1 MSNQSNNNSRFNSSR
16 DRSFYA
22 NSNTDGNTTKDT
34 FLKNGSNIIMKDFS
48 SFAPPSGSL
57 VGGVGNDSVNPYVMD
72 SKIKELESKLVTLEQ
87 ANKILIERIN
97 TNEKNFALQINK
109 MQVANAEERE
119 NRYKAEKAIN
129 IISDQNN
136 AYSNDLNMKLNMLQE
151 AMVKGDENKT
161 QQRQFDLESQKYL
174 IGKLTEKITK
184 TVKSEVE
191 ARYKADMDGKIFS
204 QRLSNKF
211 ESSLDTLKREME
223 EIANQTKLEMQNMSR
238 ECSERTHNV
247 SKYIDQQISEAV
259 FGKGSSNEEL
269 KNFVK
274 KLTEQVKN
282 SLISISK
289 KHEVIEAKINNLESG
304 NSQNNTD
311 NHSFMSSVEQRLMK
325 KINDVKLYTEINM
338 TRHDNFLQQAM
349 NEVTSKIEKDI
360 KFIAGQL
367 FDTRNKINER
377 FEKIFE
383 EHHDQY
389 RKICDD
395 MQEICNR
402 LYTDEK
408 LFKKY
413 DDKFCEIE
421 ININK
426 SLADIYSREDIRVV
440 QERIIKTIECNFLQ
454 QQINNIYEALQRS
467 NIQFNDDINQL
478 NKGSNDSIQNLRN
491 IIEEQ
496 RQNMIAMGEKNLEMI
511 EMCKQESARI
521 EIKQIVSE
529 MVTYADNK
537 ITLDY
542 IQQSK
547 DKENVL
553 LMEIEDNKNNI
564 MRHLQEINMNKDD
577 ISHLKGEVKII
588 QNTLVKSGANMSGM
602 EDQMK
607 RMEEEAKELE
617 IRESVNKVMDLM
629 ITNVE
634 SIITKEK
641 MDKMGQFD
649 LNKMTEKIIDLQ
661 DRVEYLSKASTEV
674 DVMKADIQK
683 LYEEQEY
690 FKNRGN
696 GAEDV
701 KLATV
706 QMLNNVEF
714 ENIYSILNKNNLALG
729 SVQNTEAN
737 DKAYNEIVDNKI
749 NKALE
754 KMKNDDVNMW
764 KNSVLLK
771 DKITDPEE
779 IKKIIQEIPPGVN
792 QTNDSLKKLMEV
804 GAYEE
809 QLYTPKVNG
818 LDNARQRSNDSNY
831 YGNDYNYQQDP
842 GPDIA
847 SKKSSK
853 KSSKKG
859 QRSNEN
865 NNQDQNNIASNA
877 NQENKS
883 NSHKSK
889 PNSQKGS
896 QGNKTN
902 SNKSKA
908 NSQKDNQENKSNKS
922 KANSKQGNQE
932 NNINNNEN
940 NNLDENQNN
949 NESIPDD
956 DPNVNRN
963 KPGENEES
971 GPGPDSQNEEGGE
984 EGEGD
989 EDEGEGEDEG
999 EEEGEGE
1006 GEDQE
1011 LGGQMKRVNAV
1022 SGKDP
1027 NLINK

>member
-1 MSNQSNNNSRFNSSR
+1 MSNPSNNSNRFNSSR

-48 SFAPPSGSL
+48 SFAPPNGSL
-57 VGGVGNDSVNPYVMD
+57 VGGERNDSVNPYVMD

-87 ANKILIERIN
+87 ANQILIERIN

-109 MQVANAEERE
+109 IQVANVEERE
-119 NRYKAEKAIN
+119 NRYRAEKAIN

-136 AYSNDLNMKLNMLQE
+136 AYSNDLNMKINMLQE
-151 AMVKGDENKT
+151 AMVKGDEDKT

-191 ARYKADMDGKIFS
+191 ARYKADLDGKIFS
-204 QRLSNKF
+204 QRLNNKF

-223 EIANQTKLEMQNMSR
+223 EIANQTKLEMQNISR

-274 KLTEQVKN
+274 KLTEQVKS

-289 KHEVIEAKINNLESG
+289 KHEIIEGRLNNLESG
-304 NSQNNTD
+304 NNQSKTD

-338 TRHDNFLQQAM
+338 TRHDQYLELAM
-349 NEVTSKIEKDI
+349 REATTKLEKDI
-360 KFIAGQL
+360 KFVAGQL

-383 EHHDQY
+383 EHHEQY

-402 LYTDEK
+402 LYKDEV
-408 LFKKY
+408 FFTKY
-413 DDKFCEIE
+413 DNKFCEIE
-421 ININK
+421 KNINK
-426 SLADIYSREDIRVV
+426 SLANIYSREDVQIV

-454 QQINNIYEALQRS
+454 QQINRIYEALQKS
-467 NIQFNDDINQL
+467 NVQFNDGINQL
-478 NKGSNDSIQNLRN
+478 NKGSNDSIQFLRSL
-491 IIEEQ
+491 IDEQ
-496 RQNMIAMGEKNLEMI
+496 RQKMSEMGEKNLEMI
-511 EMCKQESARI
+511 EMCQQESAQI
-521 EIKQIVSE
+521 EIKQIVNE
-529 MVTYADNK
+529 MVTYVDNK
-537 ITLDY
+537 LTLDY
-542 IQQSK
+542 IQDSK
-547 DKENVL
+547 NKENEL
-553 LMEIEDNKNNI
+553 KIEIEENKNNI
-564 MRHLQEINMNKDD
+564 MRQLQEINMNKDN
-577 ISHLKGEVKII
+577 ISLLKGEVKII
-588 QNTLVKSGANMSGM
+588 QNALDKSGANMSGM

-607 RMEEEAKELE
+607 RMKEEAKDLE
-617 IRESVNKVMDLM
+617 MKETVNKVMELM
-629 ITNVE
+629 ITNIE

-649 LNKMTEKIIDLQ
+649 LNKMTETIIDLK

-764 KNSVLLK
+764 KNAVLLK

-818 LDNARQRSNDSNY
+818 LDNARQRSNDNNY
-831 YGNDYNYQQDP
+831 YGNNYNYQQDP
-842 GPDIA
+842 GPDIT

-859 QRSNEN
+859 QRSIKNEN
-865 NNQDQNNIASNA
+865 NNQEQNNNISNA

-889 PNSQKGS
+889 TNSQKGS

-902 SNKSKA
+902 SNKSKT
-908 NSQKDNQENKSNKS
+908 NSQK
-922 KANSKQGNQE
+922 GNQE
-932 NNINNNEN
+932 NNLNNNEN
-940 NNLDENQNN
+940 NITDENQNN
-949 NESIPDD
+949 IESNPDD
-956 DPNVNRN
+956 DPNVGID

-971 GPGPDSQNEEGGE
+971 GPEQNSQNEGE
-984 EGEGD
+984 EEEDDEG
-989 EDEGEGEDEG
+989 EDEGEGEEQQLSG
-999 EEEGEGE
+999 
-1006 GEDQE
+1006 
-1011 LGGQMKRVNAV
+1011 KIKTVNAL

>member
-674 DVMKADIQK
+674 DVMKANIQK

-714 ENIYSILNKNNLALG
+714 ENIYSILNKNNLVLG

-889 PNSQKGS
+889 ANSQKGS

-989 EDEGEGEDEG
+989 EDEGEGED
-999 EEEGEGE
+999 
-1006 GEDQE
+1006 QE

>member
-421 ININK
+421 TNINK

-529 MVTYADNK
+529 MVNYADNK

-889 PNSQKGS
+889 ANSQKGS

-922 KANSKQGNQE
+922 KANSKKGNQE

-949 NESIPDD
+949 NESIPDE

-989 EDEGEGEDEG
+989 EDEGEGE
-999 EEEGEGE
+999 EEGEGE
-1006 GEDQE
+1006 GEEQE

>member
-1 MSNQSNNNSRFNSSR
+1 
-16 DRSFYA
+16 
-22 NSNTDGNTTKDT
+22 
-34 FLKNGSNIIMKDFS
+34 
-48 SFAPPSGSL
+48 
-57 VGGVGNDSVNPYVMD
+57 
-72 SKIKELESKLVTLEQ
+72 
-87 ANKILIERIN
+87 
-97 TNEKNFALQINK
+97 
-109 MQVANAEERE
+109 
-119 NRYKAEKAIN
+119 
-129 IISDQNN
+129 
-136 AYSNDLNMKLNMLQE
+136 
-151 AMVKGDENKT
+151 
-161 QQRQFDLESQKYL
+161 
-174 IGKLTEKITK
+174 
-184 TVKSEVE
+184 
-191 ARYKADMDGKIFS
+191 
-204 QRLSNKF
+204 
-211 ESSLDTLKREME
+211 
-223 EIANQTKLEMQNMSR
+223 
-238 ECSERTHNV
+238 
-247 SKYIDQQISEAV
+247 
-259 FGKGSSNEEL
+259 
-269 KNFVK
+269 
-274 KLTEQVKN
+274 
-282 SLISISK
+282 
-289 KHEVIEAKINNLESG
+289 
-304 NSQNNTD
+304 
-311 NHSFMSSVEQRLMK
+311 
-325 KINDVKLYTEINM
+325 
-338 TRHDNFLQQAM
+338 
-349 NEVTSKIEKDI
+349 
-360 KFIAGQL
+360 
-367 FDTRNKINER
+367 
-377 FEKIFE
+377 
-383 EHHDQY
+383 
-389 RKICDD
+389 

-408 LFKKY
+408 LFIKY
-413 DDKFCEIE
+413 DNKFNEIE
-421 ININK
+421 NNINK
-426 SLADIYSREDIRVV
+426 SLANIYSRSDIQIV

-454 QQINNIYEALQRS
+454 QQINSIYEALQRS

-511 EMCKQESARI
+511 EMCQQESAQI
-521 EIKQIVSE
+521 EIKQIVNE
-529 MVTYADNK
+529 MVTYVDNMLT
-537 ITLDY
+537 IGY
-542 IQQSK
+542 IQESK
-547 DKENVL
+547 NKENEL
-553 LMEIEDNKNNI
+553 RIEIEENKNNI
-564 MRHLQEINMNKDD
+564 MHQLQEINMNKDD

-629 ITNVE
+629 ITNIE

-649 LNKMTEKIIDLQ
+649 LNKMTETIIGLK

-737 DKAYNEIVDNKI
+737 DKIYNEIVDNKI

-859 QRSNEN
+859 QRSIKNEN
-865 NNQDQNNIASNA
+865 GNNNQGQDQNNIISNP

-889 PNSQKGS
+889 TNSQKGS

-922 KANSKQGNQE
+922 KANSQQGNQE
-932 NNINNNEN
+932 NNLNNNEN
-940 NNLDENQNN
+940 NNMNENQNN
-949 NESIPDD
+949 IESNPDG
-956 DPNVNRN
+956 DPNVGID

-971 GPGPDSQNEEGGE
+971 NPEQNSLNE
-984 EGEGD
+984 
-989 EDEGEGEDEG
+989 EDEG
-999 EEEGEGE
+999 EEEEDDEGEGE
-1006 GEDQE
+1006 GEEQQLE
-1011 LGGQMKRVNAV
+1011 GQMKRVNAV

>member
-889 PNSQKGS
+889 ANSQKGS

-922 KANSKQGNQE
+922 KANSKKGNQE

-949 NESIPDD
+949 NESIPDE

-1006 GEDQE
+1006 GEEQE

>member
-1 MSNQSNNNSRFNSSR
+1 MF
-16 DRSFYA
+16 
-22 NSNTDGNTTKDT
+22 
-34 FLKNGSNIIMKDFS
+34 
-48 SFAPPSGSL
+48 
-57 VGGVGNDSVNPYVMD
+57 
-72 SKIKELESKLVTLEQ
+72 
-87 ANKILIERIN
+87 
-97 TNEKNFALQINK
+97 
-109 MQVANAEERE
+109 
-119 NRYKAEKAIN
+119 
-129 IISDQNN
+129 
-136 AYSNDLNMKLNMLQE
+136 
-151 AMVKGDENKT
+151 
-161 QQRQFDLESQKYL
+161 
-174 IGKLTEKITK
+174 
-184 TVKSEVE
+184 
-191 ARYKADMDGKIFS
+191 
-204 QRLSNKF
+204 
-211 ESSLDTLKREME
+211 
-223 EIANQTKLEMQNMSR
+223 
-238 ECSERTHNV
+238 
-247 SKYIDQQISEAV
+247 
-259 FGKGSSNEEL
+259 
-269 KNFVK
+269 
-274 KLTEQVKN
+274 
-282 SLISISK
+282 
-289 KHEVIEAKINNLESG
+289 
-304 NSQNNTD
+304 
-311 NHSFMSSVEQRLMK
+311 
-325 KINDVKLYTEINM
+325 
-338 TRHDNFLQQAM
+338 
-349 NEVTSKIEKDI
+349 
-360 KFIAGQL
+360 
-367 FDTRNKINER
+367 
-377 FEKIFE
+377 
-383 EHHDQY
+383 
-389 RKICDD
+389 
-395 MQEICNR
+395 
-402 LYTDEK
+402 
-408 LFKKY
+408 
-413 DDKFCEIE
+413 
-421 ININK
+421 
-426 SLADIYSREDIRVV
+426 V

-877 NQENKS
+877 NQENKP

-889 PNSQKGS
+889 ANSQKGS

-949 NESIPDD
+949 NESIPDE

-1006 GEDQE
+1006 GEEQE

>member
-1 MSNQSNNNSRFNSSR
+1 
-16 DRSFYA
+16 
-22 NSNTDGNTTKDT
+22 
-34 FLKNGSNIIMKDFS
+34 MKDFS

-204 QRLSNKF
+204 KRLSNKF

-421 ININK
+421 TNINK

-737 DKAYNEIVDNKI
+737 DKVYNEIVDNKI

-889 PNSQKGS
+889 ANSQKGS

-922 KANSKQGNQE
+922 KANSKKGNQE

-949 NESIPDD
+949 NESIPDE

-989 EDEGEGEDEG
+989 EEEGEGEDEG

-1006 GEDQE
+1006 GEEQE

-1027 NLINK
+1027 NLINN

>member
-87 ANKILIERIN
+87 ANKILIERII

-889 PNSQKGS
+889 ANSQKGS

-922 KANSKQGNQE
+922 KANSKKGNQE

-949 NESIPDD
+949 NESIPDE

-989 EDEGEGEDEG
+989 EDEGE
-999 EEEGEGE
+999 EEGEGE
-1006 GEDQE
+1006 GEEQE

>member
-889 PNSQKGS
+889 ANSQKGS

-922 KANSKQGNQE
+922 KANSKKGNQE

-949 NESIPDD
+949 NESIPDE

-989 EDEGEGEDEG
+989 EDEGEGE
-999 EEEGEGE
+999 EEGEGE
-1006 GEDQE
+1006 GEEQE

>member
-529 MVTYADNK
+529 MVNYADNK

-877 NQENKS
+877 NQENKP

-889 PNSQKGS
+889 ANSQKGS

-922 KANSKQGNQE
+922 KANSKKGNQE

-949 NESIPDD
+949 NESIPDE

-1006 GEDQE
+1006 GEEQE

>member
-649 LNKMTEKIIDLQ
+649 LNKMTQKIIDLQ

-889 PNSQKGS
+889 ANSQKGS

-922 KANSKQGNQE
+922 KANSKKGNQE

-949 NESIPDD
+949 NESIPDE

-1006 GEDQE
+1006 GEEQE

>member
-1 MSNQSNNNSRFNSSR
+1 MSNQSNNNRFNTSR

-48 SFAPPSGSL
+48 SFAPPNGSL
-57 VGGVGNDSVNPYVMD
+57 LGGVGNDSVNPYVMD
-72 SKIKELESKLVTLEQ
+72 SKIKELESKLETLEK
-87 ANKILIERIN
+87 ANQILIERIN
-97 TNEKNFALQINK
+97 TNEKNFSLQINK

-136 AYSNDLNMKLNMLQE
+136 AYSNDLNMKINMLQE
-151 AMVKGDENKT
+151 AMIKGDENKT

-191 ARYKADMDGKIFS
+191 ARYKADLDGKIFS

-211 ESSLDTLKREME
+211 ESSLDTLKREIE
-223 EIANQTKLEMQNMSR
+223 EITNQTKLEMQNISR

-274 KLTEQVKN
+274 KLTEQVKS

-289 KHEVIEAKINNLESG
+289 KHEIIEGRLNNLESG
-304 NSQNNTD
+304 NNQSKTD

-338 TRHDNFLQQAM
+338 TRHDKYLEQAM
-349 NEVTSKIEKDI
+349 NEVTLKLEKDI
-360 KFIAGQL
+360 KFVAGQL
-367 FDTRNKINER
+367 IDTRNKINER

-383 EHHDQY
+383 EHHEQY

-402 LYTDEK
+402 LYEDEN
-408 LFKKY
+408 LFVKY
-413 DDKFCEIE
+413 DNKFNEIE
-421 ININK
+421 NNINK
-426 SLADIYSREDIRVV
+426 SLANIYSREDIQIV

-454 QQINNIYEALQRS
+454 QQINRIYEALQSS
-467 NIQFNDDINQL
+467 NVQFDKGIKEL
-478 NKGSNDSIQNLRN
+478 NKDSNDSIQYLKNL
-491 IIEEQ
+491 IEEQ
-496 RQNMIAMGEKNLEMI
+496 KEQMAEMAQRNYENI
-511 EMCKQESARI
+511 EMCQQESAQI
-521 EIKQIVSE
+521 EIKQIVNE
-529 MVTYADNK
+529 MVAKVDS
-537 ITLDY
+537 IIS
-542 IQQSK
+542 IQKNEERQ
-547 DKENVL
+547 NN
-553 LMEIEDNKNNI
+553 LMNIIEDNRNNI
-564 MRHLQEINMNKDD
+564 IDQLQKINTDNRND
-577 ISHLKGEVKII
+577 IYELQGKVNNLQIALDS
-588 QNTLVKSGANMSGM
+588 SGANMSGM

-607 RMEEEAKELE
+607 RMREEAKELE
-617 IRESVNKVMDLM
+617 MKESVNKVMDAM
-629 ITNVE
+629 ITNIE

-641 MDKMGQFD
+641 MDRMGQFD
-649 LNKMTEKIIDLQ
+649 LNKMTETIFGLQ
-661 DRVEYLSKASTEV
+661 DRMESFITTSTKVEAME
-674 DVMKADIQK
+674 ADIQK
-683 LYEEQEY
+683 LYEQQEY

-696 GAEDV
+696 GAEDI

-737 DKAYNEIVDNKI
+737 EKAYNEIVDNKI

-804 GAYEE
+804 GAYDE

-859 QRSNEN
+859 QN
-865 NNQDQNNIASNA
+865 NNQEQNNNLQND

-889 PNSQKGS
+889 VNSQKGS

-902 SNKSKA
+902 SNKSKPI
-908 NSQKDNQENKSNKS
+908 SQKDNQENKSNKS

-932 NNINNNEN
+932 NNLNNEN
-940 NNLDENQNN
+940 ENQNN
-949 NESIPDD
+949 IESEPEGE
-956 DPNVNRN
+956 PNVGRDT
-963 KPGENEES
+963 NEVPEAN
-971 GPGPDSQNEEGGE
+971 QNEGNQETSNKGE
-984 EGEGD
+984 EGE
-989 EDEGEGEDEG
+989 EGEG
-999 EEEGEGE
+999 EEEGEEEDDVDDGGE
-1006 GEDQE
+1006 GNHPQ
-1011 LGGQMKRVNAV
+1011 VNAIKSV
-1022 SGKDP
+1022 NKESGKNT
-1027 NLINK
+1027 NLIK

>member
-889 PNSQKGS
+889 ANSQKGS

-949 NESIPDD
+949 NESIPDE

-1006 GEDQE
+1006 GEEQE

>member
-1 MSNQSNNNSRFNSSR
+1 MSNPSNNSNRFNSSR

-48 SFAPPSGSL
+48 SFAPPNGSL
-57 VGGVGNDSVNPYVMD
+57 VGGERNDSVNPYVMD

-87 ANKILIERIN
+87 ANQILIERIN

-119 NRYKAEKAIN
+119 NRYRAEKAIN

-136 AYSNDLNMKLNMLQE
+136 AYSNDLNMKINMLQE
-151 AMVKGDENKT
+151 AMVKGDEDKT

-191 ARYKADMDGKIFS
+191 ARYKADLDGKIFS
-204 QRLSNKF
+204 QRLNNKF

-223 EIANQTKLEMQNMSR
+223 EIANQTKLEMQNISR

-274 KLTEQVKN
+274 KLTEQVKS

-289 KHEVIEAKINNLESG
+289 KHEIIEGRLNNLESG
-304 NSQNNTD
+304 NNQSKTD

-338 TRHDNFLQQAM
+338 TRHDQYLEQAM
-349 NEVTSKIEKDI
+349 REVTTKLEKDI
-360 KFIAGQL
+360 KFVAGQL

-402 LYTDEK
+402 LYKDED
-408 LFKKY
+408 FFIKY
-413 DDKFCEIE
+413 DNKFCEIE
-421 ININK
+421 NNINK
-426 SLADIYSREDIRVV
+426 SLANIYSREDVQIV

-454 QQINNIYEALQRS
+454 QQINTIYEALQKS
-467 NIQFNDDINQL
+467 NVQFNDGINQL
-478 NKGSNDSIQNLRN
+478 NKGSNDSIQFLRSL
-491 IIEEQ
+491 IDEQ
-496 RQNMIAMGEKNLEMI
+496 RQKMSEMGEKNLEMI
-511 EMCKQESARI
+511 EMCQQESAQI
-521 EIKQIVSE
+521 EIKQIVNE
-529 MVTYADNK
+529 MVTYVDNMLT
-537 ITLDY
+537 IGY
-542 IQQSK
+542 IQESK
-547 DKENVL
+547 NKENEL
-553 LMEIEDNKNNI
+553 RIEIEENKNNI
-564 MRHLQEINMNKDD
+564 MRQIQEINMNKDN
-577 ISHLKGEVKII
+577 ISLLKGEVKII
-588 QNTLVKSGANMSGM
+588 QNALDKSGANMSGM

-607 RMEEEAKELE
+607 RMKEEAKDLE
-617 IRESVNKVMDLM
+617 MKESVNKVMDLM
-629 ITNVE
+629 ITNIE

-649 LNKMTEKIIDLQ
+649 LNKMTETIIGLQ

-764 KNSVLLK
+764 KNAVLLK

-818 LDNARQRSNDSNY
+818 LDNARQRSNDNNY
-831 YGNDYNYQQDP
+831 YGNNYNYQQDP
-842 GPDIA
+842 GPDIT

-859 QRSNEN
+859 QRNIKNEN
-865 NNQDQNNIASNA
+865 NNQEQNNIISNA

-889 PNSQKGS
+889 PTSQKGS

-922 KANSKQGNQE
+922 KANSQQGNQG
-932 NNINNNEN
+932 NNLNNNEN
-940 NNLDENQNN
+940 NNSDENQNN
-949 NESIPDD
+949 IESNPDD
-956 DPNVNRN
+956 DPNIGID
-963 KPGENEES
+963 KPGENQES
-971 GPGPDSQNEEGGE
+971 GEEQNSQNEGE
-984 EGEGD
+984 EEEDDEG
-989 EDEGEGEDEG
+989 EDEGEGEEQQLSG
-999 EEEGEGE
+999 
-1006 GEDQE
+1006 
-1011 LGGQMKRVNAV
+1011 KIKTVNAL

>member
-421 ININK
+421 TNINK

-889 PNSQKGS
+889 ANSQKGS

>member
-191 ARYKADMDGKIFS
+191 ARYKADMEGKIFS

-564 MRHLQEINMNKDD
+564 MRHIQEINMNKDD

-889 PNSQKGS
+889 ANSQKGS

-922 KANSKQGNQE
+922 KANSKKGNQE

-949 NESIPDD
+949 NESIPDE

-989 EDEGEGEDEG
+989 EDEGE
-999 EEEGEGE
+999 EEGEGE
-1006 GEDQE
+1006 EQE

>member
-389 RKICDD
+389 RKLCDD

-889 PNSQKGS
+889 ANSQKGS

-922 KANSKQGNQE
+922 KANSKKGNQE

-1006 GEDQE
+1006 GEEQE

>member
-714 ENIYSILNKNNLALG
+714 ENIYFILNKNNLALG

-989 EDEGEGEDEG
+989 EEEGEGEDEG

>member
-1 MSNQSNNNSRFNSSR
+1 MSNPSNNSNRFNSSR

-48 SFAPPSGSL
+48 SFAPPNGSL
-57 VGGVGNDSVNPYVMD
+57 VGGERNDSVNPYVMD

-87 ANKILIERIN
+87 ANQILIERIN

-119 NRYKAEKAIN
+119 NRYRAEKAIN

-136 AYSNDLNMKLNMLQE
+136 AYSNDLNMKINMLQE
-151 AMVKGDENKT
+151 AMVKGDEDKT

-191 ARYKADMDGKIFS
+191 ARYKADLDGKIFS
-204 QRLSNKF
+204 QRLNNKF

-223 EIANQTKLEMQNMSR
+223 EIANQTKLEMQNISR

-274 KLTEQVKN
+274 KLTEQVKS

-289 KHEVIEAKINNLESG
+289 KHEIIEGRLNNLESG
-304 NSQNNTD
+304 NNQSKTD

-338 TRHDNFLQQAM
+338 TRHDQYLEQAM
-349 NEVTSKIEKDI
+349 REVTTKLEKDI
-360 KFIAGQL
+360 KFVAGQL

-402 LYTDEK
+402 LYKDED
-408 LFKKY
+408 FFIKY
-413 DDKFCEIE
+413 DNKFCEIE
-421 ININK
+421 NNINK
-426 SLADIYSREDIRVV
+426 SLANIYSREDVQIV

-454 QQINNIYEALQRS
+454 QQINTIYEALQKS
-467 NIQFNDDINQL
+467 NVQFNDGINQL
-478 NKGSNDSIQNLRN
+478 NKGSNDSIQFLRSL
-491 IIEEQ
+491 IDEQ
-496 RQNMIAMGEKNLEMI
+496 RQKMSEMGEKNLEMI
-511 EMCKQESARI
+511 EMCQQESAQI
-521 EIKQIVSE
+521 EIKQIVNE
-529 MVTYADNK
+529 MVTYVDNMLT
-537 ITLDY
+537 IGY
-542 IQQSK
+542 IQESK
-547 DKENVL
+547 NKENEL
-553 LMEIEDNKNNI
+553 RIEIEENKNNI
-564 MRHLQEINMNKDD
+564 MRQIQEINMNKDN
-577 ISHLKGEVKII
+577 ISLLKGEVKII
-588 QNTLVKSGANMSGM
+588 QNALDKSGANMSGM

-607 RMEEEAKELE
+607 RMKEEAKDLE
-617 IRESVNKVMDLM
+617 MKESVNKVMDLM
-629 ITNVE
+629 ITNIE

-649 LNKMTEKIIDLQ
+649 LNKMTETIIGLK

-764 KNSVLLK
+764 KNAVLLK

-818 LDNARQRSNDSNY
+818 LDNARQRSNDNNY
-831 YGNDYNYQQDP
+831 YGNNYNYQQDP
-842 GPDIA
+842 GPDIT

-859 QRSNEN
+859 QRNIKNEN
-865 NNQDQNNIASNA
+865 NNQEQNNIISNA

-889 PNSQKGS
+889 PTSQKGS

-922 KANSKQGNQE
+922 KANSQQGNQG
-932 NNINNNEN
+932 NNLNNNEN
-940 NNLDENQNN
+940 NNSDENQNN
-949 NESIPDD
+949 IESNPDD
-956 DPNVNRN
+956 DPNIGID
-963 KPGENEES
+963 KPGENQES
-971 GPGPDSQNEEGGE
+971 GEEQNSQNEGE
-984 EGEGD
+984 EEEDDEG
-989 EDEGEGEDEG
+989 EDEGEGEEQQLSG
-999 EEEGEGE
+999 
-1006 GEDQE
+1006 
-1011 LGGQMKRVNAV
+1011 KIKTVNAL

>member
-191 ARYKADMDGKIFS
+191 ARYKADMEGKIFS

-889 PNSQKGS
+889 ANSQKGS

-922 KANSKQGNQE
+922 KANSKKGNQE

-949 NESIPDD
+949 NESIPDE

-1006 GEDQE
+1006 EQE

>member
-421 ININK
+421 TNINK

-529 MVTYADNK
+529 MVNYADNK

-737 DKAYNEIVDNKI
+737 DKVYNEIVDNKI

-889 PNSQKGS
+889 ANSQKGS

>member
-1 MSNQSNNNSRFNSSR
+1 MSNQSNNNNSRFNSSR

-87 ANKILIERIN
+87 ANQILIERIN
-97 TNEKNFALQINK
+97 TNEKNFALQMNK

-119 NRYKAEKAIN
+119 SRYRAEKAIN
-129 IISDQNN
+129 IMSDQNN
-136 AYSNDLNMKLNMLQE
+136 AYSNDLNMKINMLQE

-211 ESSLDTLKREME
+211 DSSLDALKREME
-223 EIANQTKLEMQNMSR
+223 EITNQTKLEMQNLSR

-274 KLTEQVKN
+274 KLTEQIKT
-282 SLISISK
+282 SLISIK
-289 KHEVIEAKINNLESG
+289 EKNEMFEVRLNNLEKG
-304 NSQNNTD
+304 NNQSQTD

-325 KINDVKLYTEINM
+325 KINDVKLFTEINIANHGQHLENSVREVI
-338 TRHDNFLQQAM
+338 TRLGKN
-349 NEVTSKIEKDI
+349 IE
-360 KFIAGQL
+360 FIAGHL
-367 FDTRNKINER
+367 METRTKINER
-377 FEKIFE
+377 FEKIFQ

-389 RKICDD
+389 KKICDD

-402 LYTDEK
+402 LYEDEK
-408 LFKKY
+408 LFSKY
-413 DDKFCEIE
+413 DNKFCEIE
-421 ININK
+421 GNINR
-426 SLADIYSREDIRVV
+426 SLSNMYSRADIQVV

-454 QQINNIYEALQRS
+454 QQINSIYEALKRS
-467 NIQFNDDINQL
+467 NVQFNDDLNKL
-478 NKGSNDSIQNLRN
+478 NKGSNDSNQFLRQLIDELRANNEEMAKQNSDE
-491 IIEEQ
+491 IEKC
-496 RQNMIAMGEKNLEMI
+496 RQV
-511 EMCKQESARI
+511 SAQI
-521 EIKQIVSE
+521 EIKQIVDE
-529 MVTYADNK
+529 MVAKVDTIITNQKIQESKNK
-537 ITLDY
+537 EYDL
-542 IQQSK
+542 K
-547 DKENVL
+547 R
-553 LMEIEDNKNNI
+553 EIEENRSNI
-564 MRHLQEINMNKDD
+564 MNQLQEININKDN
-577 ISHLKGEVKII
+577 ISLLKGQVNLL
-588 QNTLVKSGANMSGM
+588 QNTLSSSGADMSGM
-602 EDQMK
+602 KEHMK
-607 RMEEEAKELE
+607 RMEEEAKDLE
-617 IRESVNKVMDLM
+617 IKESVNKVMEMM
-629 ITNVE
+629 ITNIE

-641 MDKMGQFD
+641 MDEMGQFD
-649 LNKMTEKIIDLQ
+649 LSKMRETIINLKN
-661 DRVEYLSKASTEV
+661 RIEYLSKTSTEV
-674 DVMKADIQK
+674 DVMRDDIQK
-683 LYEEQEY
+683 LYEQQEY

-737 DKAYNEIVDNKI
+737 EKAYNEIVDNKI

-764 KNSVLLK
+764 KNSVLMK

-804 GAYEE
+804 GAYDE

-859 QRSNEN
+859 QKNINNEN
-865 NNQDQNNIASNA
+865 QNNNNLTLNDMITYA
-877 NQENKS
+877 NQENNA
-883 NSHKSK
+883 NSHQSK
-889 PNSQKGS
+889 ANSQKGS
-896 QGNKTN
+896 QGHKSN
-902 SNKSKA
+902 SNKSKPI
-908 NSQKDNQENKSNKS
+908 SQKDNQENKSNKS
-922 KANSKQGNQE
+922 KANSQLGNQ
-932 NNINNNEN
+932 NNNLNNNEN
-940 NNLDENQNN
+940 NNLNENQNN
-949 NESIPDD
+949 NESIPEE
-956 DPNVNRN
+956 DPNVGRDV
-963 KPGENEES
+963 PGENQES
-971 GPGPDSQNEEGGE
+971 GPG
-984 EGEGD
+984 GD
-989 EDEGEGEDEG
+989 LEN

-1006 GEDQE
+1006 EGEEEEDDENEGEEQQFGGE
-1011 LGGQMKRVNAV
+1011 LHKENKE
-1022 SGKDP
+1022 SGKDV
-1027 NLINK
+1027 NLINNKH

>member
-889 PNSQKGS
+889 ANSQKGS

>member
-674 DVMKADIQK
+674 DVMKANIQK

-889 PNSQKGS
+889 ANSQKGS

-949 NESIPDD
+949 NESIPDE